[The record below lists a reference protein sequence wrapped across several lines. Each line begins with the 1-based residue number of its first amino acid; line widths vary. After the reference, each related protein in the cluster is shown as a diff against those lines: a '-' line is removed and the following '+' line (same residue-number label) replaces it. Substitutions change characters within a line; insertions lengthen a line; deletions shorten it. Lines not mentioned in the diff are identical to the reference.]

1 MRFFNTNMKNFLPID
16 EKDIKH
22 SDKST
27 LLNDVQRKHIWLDDE
42 EQIIKNQVFHSWYQ
56 QL

>member
-1 MRFFNTNMKNFLPID
+1 MRFFNTNMKNILPID